1 MGPRPSP
8 IEKIPVAQKV
18 IVETVDD
25 LDGTVITDGSG
36 GTIAFSYQGKSY
48 EIDLSSENRDKF
60 AAALDPFVSKA
71 RPTGQS
77 RRGSAPQQ
85 SSRGGGNR
93 LQEIREWARTN
104 GYTVSD
110 RGRISKEIQDAF
122 ESSR

>member
-1 MGPRPSP
+1 M
-8 IEKIPVAQKV
+8 KIPVAQKV

-36 GTIAFSYQGKSY
+36 GTVAFSYQGKSY
-48 EIDLSSENRDKF
+48 EIDLSSENRDRL
-60 AAALDPFVSKA
+60 AAALDPFISKA

-77 RRGSAPQQ
+77 RRGAAPSQ
-85 SSRGGGNR
+85 SSRSGGGGNR

-122 ESSR
+122 EQAR